1 MTCLFKVHCYRA
13 MLEKLLVDKN
23 KDLRHCILKTVTR
36 AHEMSFTE
44 YVNKATT
51 NLVLNGSLEA
61 FTDEELSD
69 PKISAQLE
77 LWWEVVTFYTL
88 RLAMAPVI
96 GRQWTMLGTF
106 SFMTLL

>member
-1 MTCLFKVHCYRA
+1 
-13 MLEKLLVDKN
+13 
-23 KDLRHCILKTVTR
+23 
-36 AHEMSFTE
+36 MST
-44 YVNKATT
+44 KPTT

-88 RLAMAPVI
+88 RLAMAPIIETVI
-96 GRQWTMLGTF
+96 
-106 SFMTLL
+106 LLDRCLFLYEKDLDSLMIPLFDPLMSPRNQVILAVKRS

>member
-1 MTCLFKVHCYRA
+1 MMGQLRVCLRDL
-13 MLEKLLVDKN
+13 MLGYLREKLLVDKN
-23 KDLRHCILKTVTR
+23 KNLRHCILKTVTR

-51 NLVLNGSLEA
+51 HLVLNGSLQA

-88 RLAMAPVI
+88 RLAMAPI
-96 GRQWTMLGTF
+96 IDCD
-106 SFMTLL
+106 